1 MSVAL
6 DSRRYAKVV
15 IALVVIQAACWVL
28 APWLLEGSIRADP
41 AEGVVDGPE
50 WQLSYLRHPPFSTWL
65 SGLAS
70 MTGPFRYAS
79 LFLIGSVLSCSAF
92 AIAAAF
98 VARAD
103 RREAGLLTLMAGL
116 ASPWAT
122 YIPLA
127 VNHNIG
133 VMPFWALTLL
143 TAWTAFESGTLAAW
157 ACLGLA
163 VGLGLWA
170 KYALLHLVIPLALAF
185 LVAPEWRRKLRTPG
199 PWLAGLLC
207 MAIIAPHC
215 VDVLHKGGTTLSFAV
230 RTAPAPMLLR
240 IGWMI
245 EFIADCLAAQATM
258 AALAFVVCR
267 PKRLLRAI
275 AAMFARATITRL
287 DLYLHAAA
295 FGPVLV
301 IVLAAPLGVQKH
313 FLWVT
318 PLTVSFAAWWGHAA
332 ARAGLAE
339 ASQRLWRF
347 YAALAALFVASYVAV
362 RELAPYLP
370 MRLAYAEMDG
380 PALARLTEAYWA
392 EHEAGPIAYIVS
404 LDAQHGFQAAGSIVF
419 DLPFRDRA
427 RVVQDDNYYAPWTSV
442 DEIKRRGAL
451 VVGSAMGPGTT
462 ALGVEVQDVAAYP
475 RPTLRG
481 AKSPTIYFGVIPP
494 GS

>member
-1 MSVAL
+1 MSAAL

-15 IALVVIQAACWVL
+15 IALVLVQAAFWVVL
-28 APWLLEGSIRADP
+28 PWLLEGSIRLDS

-70 MTGPFRYAS
+70 MTGPFRYAA

-92 AIAAAF
+92 AIAAGF
-98 VARAD
+98 VARVN
-103 RREAGLLTLMAGL
+103 RREAGLVALMAGL

-122 YIPLA
+122 YIPIE

-143 TAWTAFESGTLAAW
+143 TGWTAFESGGLAAW

-163 VGLGLWA
+163 IGLGLWA
-170 KYALLHLVIPLALAF
+170 KYAILHLVIPLALVF
-185 LVAPEWRRKLRTPG
+185 LVVPEWRRQLRTPG

-207 MAIIAPHC
+207 VAIAAPHFI
-215 VDVLHKGGTTLSFAV
+215 DVLHKGGTTLSFAV
-230 RTAPAPMLLR
+230 RTAPTPMLNR
-240 IGWMI
+240 VGSMA

-258 AALAFVVCR
+258 AAFAFVACG

-275 AAMFARATITRL
+275 ASMFARATMTRL

-339 ASQRLWRF
+339 APRRLWRF
-347 YAALAALFVASYVAV
+347 YAALAGLFVVSYVAA

-370 MRLAYAEMDG
+370 IRLAYEQTDG
-380 PALARLTEAYWA
+380 PALARLAETYWA
-392 EHEAGPIAYIVS
+392 EHEAGPIPFIVS
-404 LDAQHGFQAAGSIVF
+404 LNLQHGFQAAGSIVF

-427 RVVQDDNYYAPWTSV
+427 RVVQGDAYYAPWTSV

-451 VVGSAMGPGTT
+451 VVGTDMRPGTT
-462 ALGVEVQDVAAYP
+462 TLGVEVRDVTAYP

-481 AKSPTIYFGVIPP
+481 AKSPMIYFGFIPP

>member
-1 MSVAL
+1 
-6 DSRRYAKVV
+6 
-15 IALVVIQAACWVL
+15 
-28 APWLLEGSIRADP
+28 
-41 AEGVVDGPE
+41 
-50 WQLSYLRHPPFSTWL
+50 
-65 SGLAS
+65 
-70 MTGPFRYAS
+70 
-79 LFLIGSVLSCSAF
+79 
-92 AIAAAF
+92 
-98 VARAD
+98 
-103 RREAGLLTLMAGL
+103 
-116 ASPWAT
+116 
-122 YIPLA
+122 
-127 VNHNIG
+127 
-133 VMPFWALTLL
+133 
-143 TAWTAFESGTLAAW
+143 
-157 ACLGLA
+157 
-163 VGLGLWA
+163 
-170 KYALLHLVIPLALAF
+170 
-185 LVAPEWRRKLRTPG
+185 
-199 PWLAGLLC
+199 LAGLLGI
-207 MAIIAPHC
+207 AIIAPHC

-258 AALAFVVCR
+258 AAIAFVACGR
-267 PKRLLRAI
+267 TRLLRAI
-275 AAMFARATITRL
+275 ASMFARATITRL